1 MLVICLSSKEDTH
14 TAPRLWGPLDPATG
28 AGLRCPLGPAR
39 SFYDTPAACI
49 SSVSPTART
58 RRSSCLCCSVER
70 TPHFIGRSSVS
81 PAPCALSSTCVK
93 TRLHWRTIA
102 VDSHRRSALTATGNS
117 QGLTHVLQHCAQR
130 RQPHHDGCS
139 LSGVLTITIL
149 SRACWIC
156 SSVTRFADRP
166 SCPLRFHSSHL
177 LSWASCEPL
186 GEQRGAFSEALSGQV
201 RCRGR

>member
-1 MLVICLSSKEDTH
+1 MYRRKKTRTRRRAC
-14 TAPRLWGPLDPATG
+14 G
-28 AGLRCPLGPAR
+28 ARSILPQELRCPLGPAR

-117 QGLTHVLQHCAQR
+117 QSLTHVLQLCAQR
-130 RQPHHDGCS
+130 WQPHHDGCS
-139 LSGVLTITIL
+139 LSGVLTITFL
-149 SRACWIC
+149 YSAAPAGSAAVSRASPIGRAARYA
-156 SSVTRFADRP
+156 SILVT
-166 SCPLRFHSSHL
+166 
-177 LSWASCEPL
+177 
-186 GEQRGAFSEALSGQV
+186 
-201 RCRGR
+201 